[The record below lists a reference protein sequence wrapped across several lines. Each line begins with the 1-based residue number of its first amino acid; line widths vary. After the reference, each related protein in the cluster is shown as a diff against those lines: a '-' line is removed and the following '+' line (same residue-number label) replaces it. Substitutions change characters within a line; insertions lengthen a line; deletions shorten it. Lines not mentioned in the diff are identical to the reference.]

1 MHTPPLLPFIIDQHQ
16 PTISLLPH
24 PPPTQTQI
32 QKPIRATTMTKSIQT
47 KQMKGSPIPASDDK
61 PGAETVSPTP
71 PTPPATA
78 EPKSTPPSKPLSKSM
93 NMVSDSRSF
102 QFTHPLTHT
111 PPPPPLQKSTSS
123 TQTTSQPTAIKKT
136 PSTTSPNIIPLSSSD
151 SKLSAQQKSLLK
163 LQQTTLP
170 PALTVD
176 DETEVSRAAT
186 VPPPL
191 QKSTSSAP
199 TTPQTTANKKTP
211 SKTSPNIIPLS
222 SSDAKLSAQQKS
234 LLKLQKS
241 TPPPAVTVIDTEVS
255 KSVTLRKDSALK
267 QKLDLTKDSDANASL
282 CKISIPAGE
291 NVKAKVRKILI
302 LPLLPLKYF

>member
-1 MHTPPLLPFIIDQHQ
+1 MLCTHLPYYLLYIDQNQ
-16 PTISLLPH
+16 PTTSLLPH
-24 PPPTQTQI
+24 PPPMQTQI
-32 QKPIRATTMTKSIQT
+32 QKPIRATSMTKSIQT

-71 PTPPATA
+71 PTPPTPPATA
-78 EPKSTPPSKPLSKSM
+78 EPKSTPQSKPLSKSM

-163 LQQTTLP
+163 LQKSTPP

-211 SKTSPNIIPLS
+211 SKASPNIIPLS
-222 SSDAKLSAQQKS
+222 SDSKLPAQQKS
-234 LLKLQKS
+234 LRKLQKS
-241 TPPPAVTVIDTEVS
+241 TPPPA
-255 KSVTLRKDSALK
+255 
-267 QKLDLTKDSDANASL
+267 
-282 CKISIPAGE
+282 KISIPAGE

>member
-1 MHTPPLLPFIIDQHQ
+1 MHAPPLLPFIIDQNQ
-16 PTISLLPH
+16 PTTSLLPH
-24 PPPTQTQI
+24 PPPMQTQI

-78 EPKSTPPSKPLSKSM
+78 EPKSTPQSKPLSKSM

-211 SKTSPNIIPLS
+211 SKASPNIIPLS
-222 SSDAKLSAQQKS
+222 SDSKLPAQQKS
-234 LLKLQKS
+234 LRKLQKS
-241 TPPPAVTVIDTEVS
+241 PPPPA
-255 KSVTLRKDSALK
+255 
-267 QKLDLTKDSDANASL
+267 
-282 CKISIPAGE
+282 KISIPAGE

>member
-1 MHTPPLLPFIIDQHQ
+1 MLCTHLPYYLLYIDQNQ

-71 PTPPATA
+71 PATA
-78 EPKSTPPSKPLSKSM
+78 EPKSTPQSKPLSKSM

-111 PPPPPLQKSTSS
+111 PPPSPLQKSTSS

-211 SKTSPNIIPLS
+211 SKASPNIIPLS
-222 SSDAKLSAQQKS
+222 SDSKLPAQQKS
-234 LLKLQKS
+234 LRKLQKS
-241 TPPPAVTVIDTEVS
+241 TPPLPRFRS
-255 KSVTLRKDSALK
+255 P
-267 QKLDLTKDSDANASL
+267 Q
-282 CKISIPAGE
+282 
-291 NVKAKVRKILI
+291 VKMSRQR
-302 LPLLPLKYF
+302 